1 MKIWMI
7 RLVIV
12 GGLLTVWEIGSG
24 TLFDGYFVSK
34 PSAIVEAFWE
44 LLASGRLFY
53 HAAITIT
60 EALAGFVCGGLVGAA
75 TGVLLGRNE
84 TIGKALDPIILVF
97 YSLPKVALAPL
108 FVIWFG
114 IDIEMKII
122 LTATIVFFLVF
133 LNTYTGVRGVSRE
146 LIAIMKLMGASE
158 GHILGKVVLPSVV
171 TWIFTGLKLSVPYA
185 LIGAIVGELIAANRG
200 LGYLLS
206 NAAGQFNTAGVFAAI
221 VAIVILTILLNL
233 AVRLFER
240 RVMPWQTE
248 QQTREISI

>member
-7 RLVIV
+7 RLAII
-12 GGLLTVWEIGSG
+12 GGLFALWQLGSG
-24 TLFDGYFVSK
+24 TLFDSYFVSR
-34 PSAIVEAFWE
+34 PSAIAEEFWG
-44 LLASGRLFY
+44 LLVSGRLFY
-53 HAAITIT
+53 HAVITIT
-60 EALAGFVCGGLVGAA
+60 EALAGFVCGGFIGAT
-75 TGVLLGRNE
+75 TGILLGRNE
-84 TIGKALDPIILVF
+84 TIGKAFDPIILVF
-97 YSLPKVALAPL
+97 YSLPKIALTPL

-114 IDIEMKII
+114 IDMKMKII

-146 LIAIMKLMGASE
+146 LIAIMKLMGARE
-158 GHILGKVVLPSVV
+158 NHILGKVVLPSVV
-171 TWIFTGLKLSVPYA
+171 TWIFAGLKLSVPYA

-221 VAIVILTILLNL
+221 AAIVLLTAALNL

-240 RVMPWQTE
+240 WVMPWQAE